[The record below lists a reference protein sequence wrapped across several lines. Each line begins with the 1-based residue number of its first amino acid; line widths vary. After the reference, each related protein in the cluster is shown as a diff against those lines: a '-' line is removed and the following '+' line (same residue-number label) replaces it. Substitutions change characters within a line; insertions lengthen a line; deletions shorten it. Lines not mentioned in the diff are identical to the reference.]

1 MERFPAFSLPGH
13 REKGGKEVT
22 HMVTTRIIPL
32 HAGKGR
38 TESRASATS
47 STMWQNRKRQKAA
60 NSSPAVA
67 GKDDVI
73 VYCIDI

>member
-1 MERFPAFSLPGH
+1 
-13 REKGGKEVT
+13 
-22 HMVTTRIIPL
+22 MVTTRIIPL